1 MAYPMPYFKVGPCRD
16 TLRQK
21 VGFSVITDQV
31 SVANRLPI
39 LTLLAKAAFSEA
51 LPYIDTT
58 LGQLVST
65 QLVKLIRTDAPI
77 MSEDGRTAVPTGSL
91 GFVLGEGKYTF
102 DLEGSGWYD
111 VLYNAASGLSVPL
124 AILDRLTLT
133 PSFYRHAVTLGSS
146 WGGGYFAT
154 PSQSDPYSPTTGLFG
169 MGSRVPVDSTYTS
182 DGSQRKLELPATAAS
197 TLKTLTAMVSGAIEI
212 SNTVADLTHAWFP
225 MLVDNTEFVSNA
237 ATLGAAVGSTFRAI
251 FGIDR
256 RDLTSDTVQAN
267 VRNQSVVP
275 WAPYPHG
282 FENAVGPSGV
292 SAPPAMASANDHSEP
307 VLVPSMSMSQV
318 TRAVATPGQLEA
330 LMKALRQRK

>member
-1 MAYPMPYFKVGPCRD
+1 MPYFKVGPCRD
-16 TLRQK
+16 NLRQK

-31 SVANRLPI
+31 AVANRLPI
-39 LTLLAKAAFSEA
+39 LTMLAKAAFEEA
-51 LPYIDTT
+51 FPYIEST
-58 LGQLVST
+58 LGQLLSA

-77 MSEDGRTAVPTGSL
+77 LSADGRTAVPAGSL

-102 DLEGSGWYD
+102 DLEGCGWYD

-124 AILDRLTLT
+124 TILDRLTLT

-146 WGGGYFAT
+146 WGSGYHAT
-154 PSQSDPYSPTTGLFG
+154 PSQSEPYSPTLGLFG
-169 MGSRVPVDSTYTS
+169 IGSRVPVDSAYTS
-182 DGSQRKLELPATAAS
+182 DGSQRKLELPATAAT
-197 TLKTLTAMVSGAIEI
+197 TLKVLTAMVSGGIEI
-212 SNTVADLTHAWFP
+212 TNTVADLTHAWFP

-237 ATLGAAVGSTFRAI
+237 ASLGASVGSTFRAI

-256 RDLTSDTVQAN
+256 RDLTSDAVQSN
-267 VRNQSVVP
+267 LRVRSTVP

-282 FENAVGPSGV
+282 FENAVGSSDLV
-292 SAPPAMASANDHSEP
+292 EPPAMAATEDHSEP
-307 VLVPSMSMSQV
+307 VLVPSMSVSQV